1 MGIVLLKMYGSAYIK
16 GLRVVTVSLKRKIDM
31 DDDEANFASSGK
43 KEHHQRQVCIDW
55 RIVSF
60 TCFNFWAIEFA
71 IYTPDLLLSI

>member
-1 MGIVLLKMYGSAYIK
+1 
-16 GLRVVTVSLKRKIDM
+16 M
-31 DDDEANFASSGK
+31 DDDEENFASSGK

-55 RIVSF
+55 RIVSS